1 MLRNIKV
8 VDELVVD
15 LVKRLPRGHVA
26 GDCILLTVPSL
37 KSLIF
42 LFSFKLG
49 SLTGSS
55 S

>member
-15 LVKRLPRGHVA
+15 LVKRLPRGPVA

-42 LFSFKLG
+42 CFLLN
-49 SLTGSS
+49 LVL
-55 S
+55 